1 MSIPLGPALPSTR
14 PTNGAALSS
23 TPQQDVAELRTL
35 EPAIPPAVAENS
47 PGPALAPLIAD
58 RGTPALA
65 TVSLVIPT
73 KNEAANVAWVL
84 EQVPSCVDEIVLVD
98 GRSTDATVVTARSAR
113 PDLHVVTQEGV
124 GKGDALR
131 AGFQAATGD
140 IMLMIDADGS
150 MSPLEIPHF
159 LHFLTHGY
167 DFVKGS
173 RFMAGGGSLDITSL
187 RRAGNR
193 TLLRLVSSLYETSLT
208 DLCYGYIGFHRRYLD
223 YVDLS
228 LPGFEVETRM
238 VISAIQAGLRIA
250 EVPSLEMPRRS
261 GKSNLRTFRDGTRV
275 LRTVLRT
282 HEQGLTGHAVQHVRR
297 VVHG

>member
-1 MSIPLGPALPSTR
+1 MVSIPLGPALPNTR
-14 PTNGAALSS
+14 PTNGAGSS
-23 TPQQDVAELRTL
+23 TRPQQDVPELRDL
-35 EPAIPPAVAENS
+35 E
-47 PGPALAPLIAD
+47 PALAPAAAAENAPS
-58 RGTPALA
+58 PAVA

-73 KNEAANVAWVL
+73 RNEAANIAWVL

-98 GRSTDATVVTARSAR
+98 GRSTDATLVTARSAR
-113 PDLHVVTQEGV
+113 PDLHIVTQDGV

-131 AGFQAATGD
+131 VGFQAATGD

-159 LHFLTHGY
+159 LYFLTHGY

-193 TLLRLVSSLYETSLT
+193 ALLRLVSSLYETSLT

-223 YVDLS
+223 YVDLT

-282 HEQGLTGHAVQHVRR
+282 HEQGLTGHAVQRVRR